1 MLDQK
6 YVIENIDQVIKR
18 LNDRQDDFSYLK
30 QLVDLSDQ
38 RKKLI
43 AKFEKLKET
52 RNSNSKKVGKLMVEK
67 KVSEADELKK
77 LILEAKKTIESLDE
91 KLAIVEE
98 KIKAILDV
106 TPNIPD
112 ESVPVGKD
120 EYDNVEIRKWGN
132 IRKINNVK
140 KHWKIATNLD
150 IIDFE
155 RGTKLS
161 GSKFIIYK
169 GLGARLERA
178 IMNLMLDEHLKRG
191 YVEVIPPIL
200 VQPQIMHGTGN
211 LPKFAADAYYV
222 EKDNLFLIPTAE
234 VPVTN
239 MYREEILQ
247 ESHLPILH
255 CAYTPCFRQEAG
267 SAGKDTKGIIRLHQF
282 NKVEMVKIT
291 TQEESFNE
299 LEKMVN
305 DAEHILQLLEI
316 PYRVIILSTGDMG
329 FSSSKTYDLEL
340 WMPGQDKYREVS
352 SCSNCKDFQARRMKL
367 RYKDNAGV
375 VKLAHTLNGSGL
387 AIDRV
392 IAAILENYQN
402 ADGSV
407 TVPKALQ
414 PYLGTDKII

>member
-1 MLDQK
+1 
-6 YVIENIDQVIKR
+6 
-18 LNDRQDDFSYLK
+18 
-30 QLVDLSDQ
+30 
-38 RKKLI
+38 
-43 AKFEKLKET
+43 
-52 RNSNSKKVGKLMVEK
+52 
-67 KVSEADELKK
+67 
-77 LILEAKKTIESLDE
+77 
-91 KLAIVEE
+91 
-98 KIKAILDV
+98 
-106 TPNIPD
+106 
-112 ESVPVGKD
+112 
-120 EYDNVEIRKWGN
+120 
-132 IRKINNVK
+132 
-140 KHWKIATNLD
+140 
-150 IIDFE
+150 
-155 RGTKLS
+155 
-161 GSKFIIYK
+161 
-169 GLGARLERA
+169 
-178 IMNLMLDEHLKRG
+178 MNLMLDEHLKRG

-247 ESHLPILH
+247 ESHLPICH

-305 DAEHILQLLEI
+305 DAEHILKLLEI

-367 RYKDNAGV
+367 RYKDNAGI

-392 IAAILENYQN
+392 IAAILENFQN

>member
-6 YVIENIDQVIKR
+6 YVIENIEQVIKR

-43 AKFEKLKET
+43 TESEKLKET
-52 RNSNSKKVGKLMVEK
+52 RNSNSKKVGELMAVK
-67 KVSEADELKK
+67 KISEADELKK

-112 ESVPVGKD
+112 ESVLVGKD
-120 EYDNVEIRKWGN
+120 ENDNVEIRKWGS
-132 IRKINNVK
+132 IRKINNIK
-140 KHWKIATNLD
+140 EHWEIATNLD

-161 GSKFIIYK
+161 GSRFIIYK

-178 IMNLMLDEHLKRG
+178 IINLMLDEHLKRG

-247 ESHLPILH
+247 ESQLPIRH

-375 VKLAHTLNGSGL
+375 VKLVHTLNGSGL

-414 PYLGTDKII
+414 PYLGIDKIS

>member
-6 YVIENIDQVIKR
+6 YVIENIEQVIKR

-30 QLVDLSDQ
+30 QLVDLADQ

-43 AKFEKLKET
+43 AESEKLKEA
-52 RNSNSKKVGKLMVEK
+52 RNSNSKKVGELMAAK
-67 KVSEADELKK
+67 KISEADELKK

-98 KIKAILDV
+98 EIKAILDV

-120 EYDNVEIRKWGN
+120 EDDNVEIRKWGN

-140 KHWKIATNLD
+140 EHWEIATNLD

-161 GSKFIIYK
+161 GSRFIIYK

-247 ESHLPILH
+247 ESQLPIRH

-375 VKLAHTLNGSGL
+375 IKLAHTLNGSGL

-407 TVPKALQ
+407 TVPTALQ
-414 PYLGTDKII
+414 PYLGVDKIS